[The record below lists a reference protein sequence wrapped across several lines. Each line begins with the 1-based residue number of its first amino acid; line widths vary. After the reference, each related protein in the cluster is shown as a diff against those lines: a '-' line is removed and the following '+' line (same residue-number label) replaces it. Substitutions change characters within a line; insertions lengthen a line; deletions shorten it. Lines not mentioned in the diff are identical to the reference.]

1 MDASRVLSRQVKPK
15 KCGNPECRK
24 EFVPRNSLVKACS
37 INCGIA
43 MARLHERRVRA
54 KVGREARK
62 AKREWRLRNIPLSRL
77 LQQAQHEVN
86 HFIRERDFWLPC
98 ISCGKLTGAKMN
110 AGHYRTTKAASH
122 LRFNE
127 DNIHG
132 QCEHCNSYLS
142 GNLIE
147 YRKGLVAKIGVERV
161 EALEND
167 NRVVKW
173 DRDELVQIRRTYLGK
188 WKAMKAER
196 EARA

>member
-1 MDASRVLSRQVKPK
+1 MSAILKPPKPK

-43 MARLHERRVRA
+43 MARQQERRVQAKMTRA
-54 KVGREARK
+54 ARK
-62 AKREWRLRNIPLSRL
+62 AKREWRQKTKSIGALLRE
-77 LQQAQHEVN
+77 AQHEFN
-86 HFIRERDFWLPC
+86 AFIRARDFGRPC
-98 ISCGKLTGAKMN
+98 ISCGRLSGAKLN

-127 DNIHG
+127 DNVHA

-147 YRKGLVAKIGVERV
+147 YRKGLIARIGIERV

-167 NRVVKW
+167 NRTVKW
-173 DRDELVQIRRTYLGK
+173 DRDELIALRRKYLGM
-188 WKAMKAER
+188 WKALVEQRKNAC
-196 EARA
+196 A